1 MRNIWVGVTLSALL
15 LVPPVGS
22 IGAPEHHCVAF
33 VLGEVPGGEL
43 ILTEPECFSTYSQVL
58 DRIGDAVEVGI
69 DRSTE
74 SPAPE
79 ATFTLGRHF
88 DGTSGTGSSI
98 SIVGSSC
105 TGGYW
110 NTGTGW
116 ENKISSS
123 YNGCARLRH
132 FDYANAAGS
141 YEDTVGAGQTD
152 NLIGMNN
159 KTESVAYYSN

>member
-1 MRNIWVGVTLSALL
+1 MRNIGVGVTLSAFL

-22 IGAPEHHCVAF
+22 TGAPEHHCVAF
-33 VLGEVPGGEL
+33 VLGEDPGGEL
-43 ILTEPECFSTYSQVL
+43 ILSEPECFSTYSQVH
-58 DRIGDAVEVGI
+58 DRIGDAVEVGF
-69 DRSTE
+69 DRFNE
-74 SPAPE
+74 RPALK

-88 DGTSGTGSSI
+88 DGANGSGSSI

-105 TGGYW
+105 TGGFW
-110 NTGTGW
+110 NTGSGW
-116 ENKISSS
+116 ANQISSS

-132 FDYANAAGS
+132 FDLANKAGS
-141 YEDTVGAGQTD
+141 YEDTFGAGQTD